1 MLSYDYNDA
10 KRYDILYYPTPY
22 SAIPVESVTNPD
34 NDVYFLG
41 KGKNRLTEIIDAYE
55 RFTQNG
61 LKCDFNLVGVPG
73 KQQVYKDDIH
83 YIKSMPYRENL
94 SRASRS
100 KCLLEILQKN
110 AKGYTPRMWEAILLG
125 KKIMTNN
132 PTVRYSPFYDERYV
146 SIFTDTKKLDTDFIR
161 ANPDLKIDYHYIDQ
175 LSPRHLLEFITAR
188 LNETV

>member
-1 MLSYDYNDA
+1 M
-10 KRYDILYYPTPY
+10 YYPTPY
-22 SAIPVESVTNPD
+22 SSIPVETGIGTEKD
-34 NDVYFLG
+34 LYFLG
-41 KGKNRLTEIIDAYE
+41 ATKNRFTEIIEAYE
-55 RFTQNG
+55 SCTQNG

-146 SIFTDTKKLDTDFIR
+146 SIFTDTKNSIR
-161 ANPDLKIDYHYIDQ
+161 ISSGPIPISK
-175 LSPRHLLEFITAR
+175 
-188 LNETV
+188 

>member
-1 MLSYDYNDA
+1 
-10 KRYDILYYPTPY
+10 
-22 SAIPVESVTNPD
+22 
-34 NDVYFLG
+34 
-41 KGKNRLTEIIDAYE
+41 
-55 RFTQNG
+55 
-61 LKCDFNLVGVPG
+61 VGVPG

>member
-1 MLSYDYNDA
+1 MTTTTRNDMA
-10 KRYDILYYPTPY
+10 YCTIRPHTLPFRSKL
-22 SAIPVESVTNPD
+22 ESGRKKD
-34 NDVYFLG
+34 LYFLG
-41 KGKNRLTEIIDAYE
+41 ATKNRFTEIIEAYE
-55 RFTQNG
+55 SCTQNG

-146 SIFTDTKKLDTDFIR
+146 SIFTDTKTRYGFHPGQSRSQNRLSLYRSAIAPTSARIHNR
-161 ANPDLKIDYHYIDQ
+161 PLKRNCMII
-175 LSPRHLLEFITAR
+175 
-188 LNETV
+188 